1 MKKVLFLVE
10 SLSGGGAEK
19 VLLTFIKNL
28 NKEKYNIT
36 IYSIVRTGIYVDDFM
51 QYCKVKSALNDYSSY
66 GFVGKLFFRL
76 KIKLIYLLSPKLVY
90 RYLIREKYDIEIA
103 FIEGFSTKIIS
114 NSNNKDSKKYAWIH
128 IDMINRNYADK
139 YYKSLEEHKKSY
151 NKFNKV
157 VCVSNQVKAQ
167 YEKKFKLNNH
177 LVLYNPVEKN
187 EIRKFSKEY
196 CLTKKIIFYAVGRLE
211 YQKGFDRLIEIFS
224 EIKDIYN
231 FELHILGTGSLEKD
245 LTQEINKLNLKDK
258 VFLEGFKKN
267 PYSNLV
273 NAHMLICSSRAEGF
287 SLVIAEAMCLGIP
300 ILTTDCAGPA
310 ELIDNGKFGYLVDNS
325 KNDLKKG
332 IIDILEKPDLLYKY
346 HELSNRRAIMFDIK
360 KIIDKVEELLDE

>member
-1 MKKVLFLVE
+1 
-10 SLSGGGAEK
+10 
-19 VLLTFIKNL
+19 
-28 NKEKYNIT
+28 
-36 IYSIVRTGIYVDDFM
+36 
-51 QYCKVKSALNDYSSY
+51 
-66 GFVGKLFFRL
+66 
-76 KIKLIYLLSPKLVY
+76 
-90 RYLIREKYDIEIA
+90 
-103 FIEGFSTKIIS
+103 
-114 NSNNKDSKKYAWIH
+114 
-128 IDMINRNYADK
+128 MINRNYADK

-196 CLTKKIIFYAVGRLE
+196 YLTKKIIFYAVGRLE